1 MPNSNGVIVAEP
13 EPIALD
19 WTATA
24 LVIIDMQR
32 DFMEPGGF
40 GETLGN
46 DVSQLARAVKPI
58 AAVLA
63 AARAM
68 GMLVVHTREGHLPDL
83 SDAPPAKV
91 ERGAPSL
98 RIGDPGPM
106 GRILI
111 RGEAGHDIIPALYP
125 LDSEIVI
132 DKPGK
137 GAFYATELGETLQ
150 KYGIENLLV
159 CGVTTEVCVN
169 TTVREAND
177 RGYRC
182 VVISDGCA
190 SYFPEFHEMGLKM
203 IKAQGGIFGWVAD
216 SISGSE
222 SNANGDIEQTEGG
235 SITMSMSGAVAK
247 PGFKPDLWTPGDWN
261 AFFGFGTNILVNM
274 LVLTGLLRF
283 VLKMPDSLV
292 FGRILPAL
300 GLMMCLSTFYY
311 AFLAYRLA
319 QRTGRT
325 DVCALPSGVSVPH
338 MFIVTFV
345 IMLPI
350 TLKTGDPMKGWSAGL
365 VWVFFQSF
373 ILMIGGFVAPYIRK
387 ITPRAALLGTLAG
400 VSVTFI
406 SMRPALEMFMT
417 PQIGLICF
425 AIILVS
431 WFGGVKYPRGIP
443 AGLVAIAAGM
453 LIAWGSNLFGLG
465 LGGLSGKGI
474 GDAFASFGFSVPIP
488 AVGQVF
494 SGFEFLGVILV
505 TAIPFGI
512 YDLVEAMD
520 NVESAEAAG
529 DEYPTTRV
537 LTADGIVSLIGCLMG
552 NPFIN
557 AVYIG
562 HPGWKAMGG
571 RIGYSAATGIMV
583 IVLSWFGVISVLLA
597 LVPVVAISPILLYI
611 GMLIAAQAFQTTPL
625 KHAPAIGLAF
635 TPHLAAWAK
644 LQVDTAMGATL
655 TAAQSVGGLTAD
667 KAAEVK
673 AAAIASLPQG
683 GVLYRGL
690 EVMGGGSILAGLVLG
705 AIGVFVIERDFVKAS
720 AFALAGAVLTYFGFM
735 HGEAVGIGGGFGVT
749 PAVALAYAV
758 IAGGLYALGKYGATE
773 HYAAHPEMSAAPAE

>member
-1 MPNSNGVIVAEP
+1 MS
-13 EPIALD
+13 
-19 WTATA
+19 T
-24 LVIIDMQR
+24 
-32 DFMEPGGF
+32 
-40 GETLGN
+40 
-46 DVSQLARAVKPI
+46 
-58 AAVLA
+58 
-63 AARAM
+63 
-68 GMLVVHTREGHLPDL
+68 
-83 SDAPPAKV
+83 
-91 ERGAPSL
+91 
-98 RIGDPGPM
+98 
-106 GRILI
+106 
-111 RGEAGHDIIPALYP
+111 
-125 LDSEIVI
+125 
-132 DKPGK
+132 
-137 GAFYATELGETLQ
+137 
-150 KYGIENLLV
+150 
-159 CGVTTEVCVN
+159 
-169 TTVREAND
+169 
-177 RGYRC
+177 
-182 VVISDGCA
+182 
-190 SYFPEFHEMGLKM
+190 
-203 IKAQGGIFGWVAD
+203 
-216 SISGSE
+216 SISAGKS
-222 SNANGDIEQTEGG
+222 D
-235 SITMSMSGAVAK
+235 
-247 PGFKPDLWTPGDWN
+247 FKPALWTPGDWN

-311 AFLAYRLA
+311 AWLAYRLA
-319 QRTGRT
+319 QKTGRT

-350 TLKTGDPMKGWSAGL
+350 TIKTGDPLKGWSAGL

-373 ILMIGGFVAPYIRK
+373 ILMIGGFIAPYIRK

-400 VSVTFI
+400 VSITFI
-406 SMRPALEMFMT
+406 SMRPALEMYMT

-431 WFGGVKYPRGIP
+431 WFGGVKYFKGVP

-453 LIAWGSNLFGLG
+453 IIAWGSNLFGLG
-465 LGGLSGKGI
+465 LGGLSVKGL
-474 GDAFASFGFSVPIP
+474 GDAFASFGFSVPLP
-488 AVGQVF
+488 AVGEVF
-494 SGFEFLGVILV
+494 SGFEFLGIILV

-537 LTADGIVSLIGCLMG
+537 LTADGVVSLIGCLMG

-583 IVLSWFGVISVLLA
+583 VVLSWFGIISVLLA

-611 GMLIAAQAFQTTPL
+611 GMLIGAQAFQTTPV
-625 KHAPAIGLAF
+625 KHAPAIVLAL
-635 TPHLAAWAK
+635 TPHLAACAK
-644 LQVDTAMGATL
+644 LQIDTMLGATVN
-655 TAAQSVGGLTAD
+655 AAQSVGGLAAD
-667 KAAEVK
+667 KVGDVK
-673 AAAIASLPQG
+673 AAAIASLPQQ

-735 HGEAVGIGGGFGVT
+735 HGEAVGVGGGLGVT
-749 PAVALAYAV
+749 PGVALAYAV
-758 IAGGLYALGKYGATE
+758 VAAGFFAVGKFGTSTSYIPQHDIPHAV
-773 HYAAHPEMSAAPAE
+773 PAE

>member
-1 MPNSNGVIVAEP
+1 MSASISAGKS
-13 EPIALD
+13 
-19 WTATA
+19 
-24 LVIIDMQR
+24 
-32 DFMEPGGF
+32 DF
-40 GETLGN
+40 
-46 DVSQLARAVKPI
+46 K
-58 AAVLA
+58 
-63 AARAM
+63 
-68 GMLVVHTREGHLPDL
+68 
-83 SDAPPAKV
+83 
-91 ERGAPSL
+91 
-98 RIGDPGPM
+98 
-106 GRILI
+106 
-111 RGEAGHDIIPALYP
+111 PALW
-125 LDSEIVI
+125 
-132 DKPGK
+132 
-137 GAFYATELGETLQ
+137 
-150 KYGIENLLV
+150 
-159 CGVTTEVCVN
+159 TT
-169 TTVREAND
+169 
-177 RGYRC
+177 
-182 VVISDGCA
+182 
-190 SYFPEFHEMGLKM
+190 
-203 IKAQGGIFGWVAD
+203 
-216 SISGSE
+216 
-222 SNANGDIEQTEGG
+222 
-235 SITMSMSGAVAK
+235 
-247 PGFKPDLWTPGDWN
+247 GDWN

-283 VLKMPDSLV
+283 VLKMPEQLV

-311 AFLAYRLA
+311 AWLAYRLA
-319 QRTGRT
+319 QKTGRS

-350 TLKTGDPMKGWSAGL
+350 TLKTGDPMKGWAAGL

-373 ILMIGGFVAPYIRK
+373 ILMIGGFIAPYIRK

-406 SMRPALEMFMT
+406 SMRPALEMYMT

-431 WFGGVKYPRGIP
+431 WFGGVRYLKGIP

-453 LIAWGSNLFGLG
+453 IIAWGSNLLG
-465 LGGLSGKGI
+465 LGIGGLSLKGLA
-474 GDAFASFGFSVPIP
+474 DSFANFGFSVPLP
-488 AVGQVF
+488 AFGQVF
-494 SGFEFLGVILV
+494 SGFEFLGIILV

-537 LTADGIVSLIGCLMG
+537 LTADGVVSLIGCLMG

-583 IVLSWFGVISVLLA
+583 VVLSWFGIISVILA

-611 GMLIAAQAFQTTPL
+611 GMLIGAQAFQTTPA
-625 KHAPAIGLAF
+625 KHAPAVVVAL

-644 LQVDTAMGATL
+644 LQVDSALGATVA
-655 TAAQSVGGLTAD
+655 AAQSVGGLAAD
-667 KAAEVK
+667 QAGAVK
-673 AAAIASLPQG
+673 TAAIASLPQL

-690 EVMGGGSILAGLVLG
+690 EVMGGGSIITGLVLG
-705 AIGVFVIERDFVKAS
+705 AIGVFIIERDFVRAS
-720 AFALAGAVLTYFGFM
+720 AFSLAGAVLTYFGFM
-735 HGEAVGIGGGFGVT
+735 HGEAVGVGGGYGVT

-758 IAGGLYALGKYGATE
+758 IAAGFYAVGKYGESTSYVPT
-773 HYAAHPEMSAAPAE
+773 HDVPVAAPAE